1 MTDARALAG
10 HLRLHPG
17 RRDGPA
23 ISGGRPDWL
32 VRLAPG
38 RDADTLPTLLGALF
52 SLCADAHRDCAR
64 AALRAARGQT
74 ESAAEAAVAAQ
85 ALRLGTAREHLL
97 RLGHEL
103 PRRLG
108 MNADAGAAWLRSS
121 PPWRDDLDPIARLA
135 ALPAWLQR
143 HLLGIAPAD
152 WLRRHAAAARPG
164 LCYLVSDMLDPAGYL
179 DGLNALGG
187 AGLDVT
193 DPEPLPM
200 NHPLLTLENIV
211 ITPHI
216 ASASRITR
224 ARMAVM
230 AAENALAGL
239 KGEKLPYCVNEE
251 VYKI

>member
-85 ALRLGTAREHLL
+85 ALRLGTACGSATAFSLGLATKEKIDELL
-97 RLGHEL
+97 AQL
-103 PRRLG
+103 
-108 MNADAGAAWLRSS
+108 
-121 PPWRDDLDPIARLA
+121 
-135 ALPAWLQR
+135 
-143 HLLGIAPAD
+143 
-152 WLRRHAAAARPG
+152 
-164 LCYLVSDMLDPAGYL
+164 
-179 DGLNALGG
+179 
-187 AGLDVT
+187 
-193 DPEPLPM
+193 
-200 NHPLLTLENIV
+200 
-211 ITPHI
+211 
-216 ASASRITR
+216 
-224 ARMAVM
+224 
-230 AAENALAGL
+230 
-239 KGEKLPYCVNEE
+239 
-251 VYKI
+251 

>member
-32 VRLAPG
+32 ARLAPG
-38 RDADTLPTLLGALF
+38 RDADTLPALLGALF

-108 MNADAGAAWLRSS
+108 MNADAGR
-121 PPWRDDLDPIARLA
+121 
-135 ALPAWLQR
+135 
-143 HLLGIAPAD
+143 
-152 WLRRHAAAARPG
+152 
-164 LCYLVSDMLDPAGYL
+164 
-179 DGLNALGG
+179 
-187 AGLDVT
+187 
-193 DPEPLPM
+193 
-200 NHPLLTLENIV
+200 
-211 ITPHI
+211 
-216 ASASRITR
+216 
-224 ARMAVM
+224 
-230 AAENALAGL
+230 
-239 KGEKLPYCVNEE
+239 
-251 VYKI
+251 

>member
-1 MTDARALAG
+1 MKTGAILVNTAR
-10 HLRLHPG
+10 
-17 RRDGPA
+17 
-23 ISGGRPDWL
+23 
-32 VRLAPG
+32 
-38 RDADTLPTLLGALF
+38 GALVDHGALYE
-52 SLCADAHRDCAR
+52 SLAKGR
-64 AALRAARGQT
+64 
-74 ESAAEAAVAAQ
+74 
-85 ALRLGTAREHLL
+85 
-97 RLGHEL
+97 
-103 PRRLG
+103 
-108 MNADAGAAWLRSS
+108 
-121 PPWRDDLDPIARLA
+121 
-135 ALPAWLQR
+135 
-143 HLLGIAPAD
+143 
-152 WLRRHAAAARPG
+152 
-164 LCYLVSDMLDPAGYL
+164 
-179 DGLNALGG
+179 LGG